1 MRNKTLKLLLFMFI
15 FLALPVSIKA
25 DVKFSLTKSD
35 DNLKPGNTFTVT
47 VKAEGATQDD
57 TISGYQLTVTYDTN
71 RLQYA
76 EGASSSLSDISAN
89 GSTIYINSKNW
100 AEVSQN
106 SDFEVGKFNMRI
118 PDGAPS
124 GSGNITLSVADC
136 KFDGETNNDKCSTN
150 STSVTVAPYGTDASL
165 SSLRIPNTT
174 LKPAFSSDNTSYT
187 ATIKD
192 ITELSVNA
200 TTTDPNAKIQITD
213 NYKKL
218 QKGENKVEIVVTS
231 EDGNNQR
238 VYTVVVTLEMT
249 PTDEELMK
257 ANTKLKKLEIKN
269 YSIEFDQ
276 DEKKYY
282 LTVPYKTTSLN
293 ITALAVNEKAKVK
306 IDGNKKLIV
315 GKNTVKIT
323 VTSEDTKN
331 TGTYQILVTRKEQDK
346 AITKTCPDTVSVREW
361 IIFTVSMLVTFTLGI
376 ILGYLLCKK
385 DVLKKIFKKKEKVEI
400 PVEVETMSD
409 TIDLSD
415 TVKEIKKKKDDKEN

>member
-35 DNLKPGNTFTVT
+35 DNLKPGSEFTVT
-47 VKAEGATQDD
+47 VKAEGATEAD
-57 TISGYQLTVTYDTN
+57 TISGYNLTVTYDTN
-71 RLQYA
+71 RIQYA
-76 EGASSSLSDISAN
+76 EGASSTLSDISSN

-106 SDFEVGKFNMRI
+106 SDFEAGSFKMRV

-136 KFDGETNNDKCSTN
+136 KFDGESAPGKCSTN
-150 STSVTVAPYGTDASL
+150 STSVTVAAYGTDASL
-165 SSLRIPNTT
+165 SSLKIPNTT
-174 LKPAFSSDNTSYT
+174 LKPAFSSENTNYT

-200 TTTDPNAKIQITD
+200 TATDSNAKVQITD

-218 QKGENKVEIVVTS
+218 QKGENKIEIVVTS
-231 EDGNNQR
+231 EDGNNQK

-257 ANTKLKKLEIKN
+257 ANAKLKKLEIKN
-269 YSIEFDQ
+269 FSIDFDQ

-282 LTVPYKTTSLN
+282 LTVPYKTTSLD
-293 ITALAVNEKAKVK
+293 ITAVPVNEKAKVK

-315 GKNTVKIT
+315 GKNTVKISI
-323 VTSEDTKN
+323 TSEDTKDN
-331 TGTYQILVTRKEQDK
+331 DTYQILVTRKEQDK
-346 AITKTCPDTVSVREW
+346 DIVKTCPDTVSTKEW
-361 IIFTVSMLVTFTLGI
+361 IIFSISMLVMFTLGI
-376 ILGYLLCKK
+376 VLGYFLCKK
-385 DVLKKIFKKKEKVEI
+385 DVLKKLFKKKEKVEI

-409 TIDLSD
+409 TIDLSE
-415 TVKEIKKKKDDKEN
+415 TVKEVKKQNTEK